1 MEKNIIL
8 AQIGRTSKYDSV
20 KYKKLDQNN
29 ESDPSAYNLT
39 ESDTMEKIEC
49 TESCYSFQVIL
60 EEIKNKKNRK
70 ADFLILVGTRESS
83 WANLCKVFGEKNKK
97 EYDQL
102 KSIMQEDTDGFG
114 GISNILEIQ
123 NTVEEFLT
131 TCLHGTNVRILIQNN
146 GITDV
151 ESREN
156 FNLLTGMLSEV
167 LGSREEENQ
176 KAKMNLHLDIS
187 NGFRSFPIYVFLS
200 SNYMK
205 QMRPRGE
212 SIRIF
217 MYYGMFEK
225 KLELADGKFISSGNG
240 SYVPYVD
247 MSDASDIM
255 QWTDAVIEFY
265 NNGSVIQLLKILD
278 SDPYRRW
285 KDFRTGDGQDTIA
298 SVFRKFNYAMNSN
311 NLKLLEKTT
320 SALAR
325 MDRYLDDSLPD
336 YARNLLEH
344 ISHDFKERFEI
355 TGENPSKYGTLSVQ
369 IAEWYLDQQRIGD
382 AVIALQE
389 GLITYTMEKYSSK
402 CETLI
407 NKKRTDE
414 MVEIRRG
421 SLPGDEA
428 LFDFRYR
435 EIIRRYVFDTR
446 DIEEKEWLREYR
458 YLCENLRDPAMRMQ
472 YNIDKPAVETDMNRA
487 AEAVRKL
494 AGNVRNKELD
504 SCIEKCLDE
513 LLSMQD
519 YDFFISYRRTSKE
532 EEDGVRIA
540 QGIKDFLSEKNYKVF
555 LDKKELQGTAKEFPP
570 EIRNAVRN
578 SQYMI
583 LLLGKGSFEREYSD
597 KDYYYMEIQTATE
610 KHYKKEIFVVLLDGF
625 ENSLS
630 LEYFPDTLQEEIG
643 KIVNEYQHVGENRK
657 WGYSQQEQEEMR
669 QELLKAIQKNQ
680 EDKQKRNKKNK

>member
-29 ESDPSAYNLT
+29 ESDPSAYNLS

-97 EYDQL
+97 EYDKL

-114 GISNILEIQ
+114 GIRNILEIQ
-123 NTVEEFLT
+123 NTVEKFLT
-131 TCLHGTNVRILIQNN
+131 TCLYGTNVRILIQNN

-285 KDFRTGDGQDTIA
+285 KDFRIDDGQDTID
-298 SVFRKFNYAMNSN
+298 SIFRKFNYAMNSN

-583 LLLGKGSFEREYSD
+583 LLLGKGSFEREYSN

-630 LEYFPDTLQEEIG
+630 LEYFPDTLKEEIG